1 MSEFTS
7 FADVLKKLKHVTQTA
22 EPMSRHDYQ
31 QSKVDR
37 YNKSEG
43 NLHEQDGYNCDV
55 CKNKGFIAK
64 LGENDEDVYAIC
76 KCQKIRSTLKR
87 AKRSGLG
94 DVIRDYTFDK
104 YNATEDWQKSIK
116 TKAQDFCKD
125 EDARWFYI
133 GGQVGSGKTHLC
145 TAISAHYIKAGR
157 EVKYML
163 WSEDSKRLKALV
175 NEPTYQD
182 EISVFKD
189 VDVLYIDDFLKV
201 RNGETP
207 TTADMNLAFEII
219 NNRLLSK
226 DKITIISSEKT
237 LDEIL
242 DYDEATMSRIYQNAG
257 RYNISV
263 GRDKSRNYRFKEA
276 NNG

>member
-1 MSEFTS
+1 MSEFSS
-7 FADVLKKLKHVTQTA
+7 FSDVLKKLKSVTQTV

-43 NLHEQDGYNCDV
+43 TLHEQDGYNCDI
-55 CKNKGFIAK
+55 CKNKGFVAK

-76 KCQKIRSTLKR
+76 KCQKIRSTLRR

-94 DVIRDYTFDK
+94 DIIKDYTFDK
-104 YNATEDWQKSIK
+104 YKATEEWQESIK
-116 TKAQDFCKD
+116 AKAQDFCND
-125 EDARWFYI
+125 DDARWFYI
-133 GGQVGSGKTHLC
+133 GGQVGCGKTHLC
-145 TAISAHYIKAGR
+145 TAISAHYIKAGQ
-157 EVKYML
+157 EVKYMI
-163 WSEDSKRLKALV
+163 WSEDSKRLKSLV
-175 NEPTYQD
+175 NDPAYQD
-182 EISVFKD
+182 GISVFKD

-219 NNRLLSK
+219 NHRLLSRN
-226 DKITIISSEKT
+226 KITIISSEKT

-263 GRDKSRNYRFKEA
+263 GRDKSRNYRFKGG